1 MLCYLM
7 QWNYHTALLG
17 DAIPCK
23 PHCLTSVPCT
33 PSATTGSGAVAENIQ
48 MNDQTQTRAHGLPAL
63 LSAKPALAM
72 PGALRP
78 LVSSW
83 GCSSGKAAVVKFLD
97 TSTL

>member
-48 MNDQTQTRAHGLPAL
+48 MNDQTQTRAHGLPCFAVSKASPGNAWGL
-63 LSAKPALAM
+63 VPACFQL
-72 PGALRP
+72 GLQ
-78 LVSSW
+78 LW
-83 GCSSGKAAVVKFLD
+83 EGCCCEIP
-97 TSTL
+97 